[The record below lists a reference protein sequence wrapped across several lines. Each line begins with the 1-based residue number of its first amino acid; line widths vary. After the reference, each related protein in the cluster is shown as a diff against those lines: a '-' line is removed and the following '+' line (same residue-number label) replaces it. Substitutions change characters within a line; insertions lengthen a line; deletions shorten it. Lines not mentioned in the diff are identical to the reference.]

1 MEQDMTQYVDSLFT
15 NITGFTQQDGL
26 IGKPVTYGDKT
37 FLPVMSLM
45 VGYGGKDTES
55 KGKTNGSS
63 QTGGVGS
70 MIGGALG
77 AGAKLCTDAIIIVDN
92 DNVSVTPIGMGAAGK
107 GLIDKIPQIIGG
119 LASGGQQSGS
129 GQGQQNQSSQNQSS
143 QSAQNQQY
151 QTQS

>member
-45 VGYGGKDTES
+45 VGYGGGDSKS
-55 KGKTNGSS
+55 KGKQGTETQSS
-63 QTGGVGS
+63 GLGS

-77 AGAKLCTDAIIIVDN
+77 AGAKLCTDAIITIDN
-92 DNVSVTPIGMGAAGK
+92 ENVSVTPIGMGAAGK
-107 GLIDKIPQIIGG
+107 GLLDKIPQIIGG
-119 LASGGQQSGS
+119 LKGGQQSGG

-143 QSAQNQQY
+143 QSQQY